1 MAHSTHVLKEYFD
14 PINLGETQLGNT
26 LTVGVNYHF
35 TSLEK
40 QGLAALAAKLPMISD
55 APVAMDVD
63 LSCFVLDKKMS
74 AIDVIWYGNLR
85 NANESIRHQGD
96 ALIGAKSFEDSLI
109 PQEQILIKLDKL
121 PERAHHLVFVLTSYH
136 NQPLAKAD
144 KGVIYFGD
152 KEFPKLHSISFEQI
166 EPDCQSLIVWQ
177 LSRTHNDWQLT
188 APMIDLKLTKLSGK
202 SLKKLTETVI
212 SQTKA
217 AQAQRW

>member
-14 PINLGETQLGNT
+14 PINLGEAQLGNT

-121 PERAHHLVFVLTSYH
+121 PERAHHLVFV
-136 NQPLAKAD
+136 
-144 KGVIYFGD
+144 
-152 KEFPKLHSISFEQI
+152 
-166 EPDCQSLIVWQ
+166 
-177 LSRTHNDWQLT
+177 
-188 APMIDLKLTKLSGK
+188 
-202 SLKKLTETVI
+202 
-212 SQTKA
+212 
-217 AQAQRW
+217 

>member
-74 AIDVIWYGNLR
+74 AIDVIW
-85 NANESIRHQGD
+85 
-96 ALIGAKSFEDSLI
+96 
-109 PQEQILIKLDKL
+109 
-121 PERAHHLVFVLTSYH
+121 
-136 NQPLAKAD
+136 
-144 KGVIYFGD
+144 
-152 KEFPKLHSISFEQI
+152 
-166 EPDCQSLIVWQ
+166 
-177 LSRTHNDWQLT
+177 
-188 APMIDLKLTKLSGK
+188 
-202 SLKKLTETVI
+202 
-212 SQTKA
+212 
-217 AQAQRW
+217 